1 MLMALTRT
9 CTSCGSEKPLTAF
22 ATRKTHRP
30 GKPVSQCMDCKVAY
44 NRAYRQANKEQVYE
58 IERKSKIKK
67 AYGISVEDY
76 DRMLKEQGGGSIINT
91 GSVVGL
97 RGSGELVDYAATKGA
112 IHAFTFSLAKQLMD
126 RGIRVNCVAPGPVWT
141 PLDRKSVV

>member
-76 DRMLKEQGGGSIINT
+76 DRMLKEQGGGCAICGTTVPSERTRYFTVDHCHAT
-91 GSVVGL
+91 GKVRGL
-97 RGSGELVDYAATKGA
+97 LCTKCNRGLGMFNDHIQRLQSAADYLKR
-112 IHAFTFSLAKQLMD
+112 SM
-126 RGIRVNCVAPGPVWT
+126 
-141 PLDRKSVV
+141 